1 MIYNIIQTAS
11 RFESQVIERLF
22 VEMSIWCI
30 WQVVWA
36 KSSLQKILTTSI
48 LFWRLGWTKTRLE
61 RHMNMNG
68 WIYALHCALC
78 LPPCLCLFM
87 ALQLERSHEL
97 HTALCDWETSMSSV
111 DLHTINKSWTNTG
124 SRRVSIYYWHYLSLV
139 KSVFLMSTVCLF
151 MLCKWPV
158 YIMTRILQLIKESH
172 CNLRLRHTWFLH
184 TYSTAALGGGG
195 WTKSNIL
202 LIISHIP
209 HLLSGCFQTVTKV
222 SSASHIFI
230 MYAVSGA

>member
-1 MIYNIIQTAS
+1 MDGFN
-11 RFESQVIERLF
+11 
-22 VEMSIWCI
+22 
-30 WQVVWA
+30 
-36 KSSLQKILTTSI
+36 
-48 LFWRLGWTKTRLE
+48 
-61 RHMNMNG
+61 
-68 WIYALHCALC
+68 ALHCALC
-78 LPPCLCLFM
+78 LPSCLCLFM
-87 ALQLERSHEL
+87 VLQLERSHEL
-97 HTALCDWETSMSSV
+97 HTALCDWGTSMSSV

-184 TYSTAALGGGG
+184 TYSTAALGGG